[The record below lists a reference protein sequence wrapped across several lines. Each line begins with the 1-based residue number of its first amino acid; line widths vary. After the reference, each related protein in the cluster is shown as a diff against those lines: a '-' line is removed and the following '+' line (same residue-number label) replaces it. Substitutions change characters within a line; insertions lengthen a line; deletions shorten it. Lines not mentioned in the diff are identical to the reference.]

1 MKKQIRC
8 GVFETNSSSCHSITM
23 CMKSDY
29 DRWEKDE
36 LYLYTGLGLGYT
48 NYNKPKENHF
58 YTREEAIAFVK
69 TNRYVCKD
77 TDWSDEEVVDEILH
91 NTEFFDY
98 EYFWDECCKYY
109 ETYEEEMV
117 TPNGENIVAFGYY
130 GHD

>member
-48 NYNKPKENHF
+48 NYNKTKRKSFLYKRRGNCF
-58 YTREEAIAFVK
+58 
-69 TNRYVCKD
+69 CK
-77 TDWSDEEVVDEILH
+77 
-91 NTEFFDY
+91 N
-98 EYFWDECCKYY
+98 K
-109 ETYEEEMV
+109 
-117 TPNGENIVAFGYY
+117 
-130 GHD
+130 